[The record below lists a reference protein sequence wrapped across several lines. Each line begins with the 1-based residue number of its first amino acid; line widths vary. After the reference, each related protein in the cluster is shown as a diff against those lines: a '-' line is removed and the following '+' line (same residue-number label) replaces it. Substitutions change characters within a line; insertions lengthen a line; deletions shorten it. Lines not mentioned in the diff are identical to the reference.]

1 MTKRINTNNPKVYH
15 YYLSLSLSL
24 SLPLSELRGL
34 VVSDT
39 IIVIALCFIDG
50 YQPLENEKYLLI
62 IQLKTIMNLMF

>member
-15 YYLSLSLSL
+15 YYLSLSL

-39 IIVIALCFIDG
+39 IIVIAHFFIDG